1 MAIRVTTI
9 TCYVVV
15 EGQLVEEVMVDYP
28 TPPPSSVAINNK
40 KSQSMPVTDEL
51 DINVF
56 PISRPEKSESEVRD
70 VNADCRRVTLQPNV
84 GPSCLLPC

>member
-28 TPPPSSVAINNK
+28 TPSSVAINNK
-40 KSQSMPVTDEL
+40 KSQSMLFTDEL

-70 VNADCRRVTLQPNV
+70 VKADCRVTLQPNV